1 MEKRPNRYAVV
12 FATALAWLALD
23 QATKIAV
30 TRSIAVGQGFN
41 VIPGCFD
48 IVHVLNHGA
57 AFGFLNDA
65 GTTWQIWLFL
75 AAAALVFV
83 LVMRLVR
90 NAPYSMALFLGL
102 GSLIGGAAGNIV
114 DRVRSQAVTD
124 FLDVYWGRLHWPAFN
139 VADVAICLG
148 VFVAGA
154 VLLLQERRER
164 RGKA

>member
-12 FATALAWLALD
+12 FATALAWLVLD

-48 IVHVLNHGA
+48 IVHVLNRGA
-57 AFGFLNDA
+57 AFGFLNNAD
-65 GTTWQIWLFL
+65 TTWQIWLFL
-75 AAAALVFV
+75 GAAVLVFA

-90 NAPYSMALFLGL
+90 GAEYSMVLFLAL

-114 DRVRSQAVTD
+114 DRVRSRAVTD
-124 FLDVYWGRLHWPAFN
+124 FLDVYWGSLHWPAFN
-139 VADVAICLG
+139 AADVAICLG
-148 VFVAGA
+148 VFAAGA
-154 VLLLQERRER
+154 VLLIQERRER

>member
-57 AFGFLNDA
+57 AFGFLN
-65 GTTWQIWLFL
+65 
-75 AAAALVFV
+75 
-83 LVMRLVR
+83 
-90 NAPYSMALFLGL
+90 
-102 GSLIGGAAGNIV
+102 
-114 DRVRSQAVTD
+114 
-124 FLDVYWGRLHWPAFN
+124 
-139 VADVAICLG
+139 
-148 VFVAGA
+148 
-154 VLLLQERRER
+154 
-164 RGKA
+164 